1 MASSVWVVTG
11 GDLTVFAG
19 QAFIIQHRADVD
31 KSVAFTYH
39 KFEKKPVK
47 TSDEVSRM
55 SWDCPEG
62 GTLDAV
68 LIPITIGTMHL

>member
-11 GDLTVFAG
+11 GDLTVFE
-19 QAFIIQHRADVD
+19 HRADVD

-39 KFEKKPVK
+39 KSEKKPVK